1 MLLYALETGA
11 AGANRERGGSSVG
24 SRWAGTTLTI
34 LAVLSAGA
42 AHGADNSLSAA
53 WVEPKAITIL
63 PSSDVPV
70 GTKVTV
76 VCSWAQT
83 GTVII
88 PWGSVNH
95 HVLDTNNWN
104 LPSEIVL
111 DGKRIGQFKVP
122 AKINAAGLT
131 AGSATAEWTPST
143 PGTHNGSCIADYLEG
158 MVSQWPHSTQVLLFS
173 VKVKPLPI
181 GSIGNAPVKAVP
193 GIGAGPQLGVLSALP
208 AIQNSC
214 VQGSPAAIFTLSV
227 RNAGG
232 PLAAGQG
239 TVMLKEVGSTGSLA
253 SAGVPLPAIG
263 QSGTANVKVP
273 VTTPN
278 LHSTLAGS
286 HQLAVHFTIAG
297 PQPAP
302 ATRPSTFPVV
312 FPPNYCGGPANTLAP
327 AGGTAPRNP
336 NLPAVRQPATPRSR

>member
-1 MLLYALETGA
+1 MV
-11 AGANRERGGSSVG
+11 VG
-24 SRWAGTTLTI
+24 SKLACAALTI
-34 LAVLSAGA
+34 LAVLSAGGA
-42 AHGADNSLSAA
+42 RGADNSLSAA

-111 DGKRIGQFKVP
+111 DGKRIGQFKAP
-122 AKINAAGLT
+122 AKIDAAGLT
-131 AGSATAEWTPST
+131 AGSATAAWTAST
-143 PGTHNGSCIADYLEG
+143 SGTHNGSCTADYLQG

-173 VKVKPLPI
+173 VKVQPLPI

-193 GIGAGPQLGVLSALP
+193 GIGTGPQLGVLSALP
-208 AIQNSC
+208 AIQSSC
-214 VQGSPAAIFTLSV
+214 VQGSPAAILTLSI
-227 RNAGG
+227 RNTGG

-239 TVMLKEVGSTGSLA
+239 TVMLKEMGGTGKLA
-253 SAGVPLPAIG
+253 SAAVPLPPIG
-263 QSGTANVKVP
+263 HSGTANVQVP

-278 LHSTLAGS
+278 PPSTLGGS
-286 HQLAVHFTIAG
+286 HQLAAHFTING

-302 ATRPSTFPVV
+302 AARPSTFPVV
-312 FPPNYCGGPANTLAP
+312 FPPHHCGGSGKTLAP
-327 AGGTAPRNP
+327 ARGAAPTSPNSDHGGT
-336 NLPAVRQPATPRSR
+336 VRR